1 MHYKLRIMA
10 NQNKKLV
17 LIPLM
22 LCFFC
27 MGFVDLVGTA
37 ADSMKTEFNLTNTE
51 KGVLPMLVFLWFF
64 IFSVPTGM
72 LMNKIGRKK
81 TVMLSLAV
89 TLLALVLPLIA
100 GSTLWVMYIALSLL
114 GIGNALMQTS
124 LNPLVSA
131 VTGGSNLASTLTF
144 GQFVKA
150 IASFSAPLIA
160 AWGASTNVL
169 GLSWH
174 VLFVVFLAFGI
185 IATALLGLT
194 HIDEEPIEGKPSS
207 FVDCLKLL
215 GVPVVLLSFLGIVCH
230 VGIDVGVNAH
240 APSILMER
248 VGIDGQTTD
257 DFKYA
262 TSIYF
267 AFRTLGC
274 LMGAAILSRFDNR
287 KFFIVSVVM
296 LALAMVGLGVGTGKW
311 IIWVSLALVGFGNS
325 NLFSIVFAQALQS
338 VPEKKNE
345 VSGLMIMGLVGGALF
360 PLLMGIM
367 CDAMG
372 QVGAVIVMAVG
383 VLYLF
388 AYARKLSPLS

>member
-1 MHYKLRIMA
+1 M
-10 NQNKKLV
+10 NKTSKIV

-22 LCFFC
+22 LCFFS

-37 ADSMKTEFNLTNTE
+37 ADSMQTEFQLTNSE

-81 TVMLSLAV
+81 TVMLSLLV
-89 TLLALVLPLIA
+89 TLLALLLPLIG

-124 LNPLVSA
+124 LNPLVST
-131 VTGGSNLASTLTF
+131 VMGSDNLASTLTF
-144 GQFVKA
+144 GQFIKA

-160 AWGASTNVL
+160 AWGATSATNIL
-169 GLSWH
+169 GLGWH
-174 VLFVVFLAFGI
+174 VLFAIFLAIGI
-185 IATALLGLT
+185 LATALLGIT
-194 HIDEEPIEGKPSS
+194 HIEEEPIEGKPSS
-207 FVDCLKLL
+207 FADCLKLL
-215 GVPVVLLSFLGIVCH
+215 GVPIVLLSFIGIVCH

-240 APSILMER
+240 APNILLER
-248 VGIDGQTTD
+248 LGIGEQTTT

-274 LMGAAILSRFDNR
+274 LSGSIIMRQMSIK

-296 LALAMVGLGVGTGKW
+296 MALAMVGLAVATNEW
-311 IIWVSLALVGFGNS
+311 LLWASLALVGFGNS
-325 NLFSIVFAQALQS
+325 NIFSICFATALTSMPQ
-338 VPEKKNE
+338 KQNE
-345 VSGLMIMGLVGGALF
+345 VSGLMIMGLIGGAIF
-360 PLLMGIM
+360 PLIMGFMSDIESL
-367 CDAMG
+367 G
-372 QVGAVIVMAVG
+372 QAGAVIVMAIG
-383 VLYLF
+383 VCYLF
-388 AYARKLSPLS
+388 TYIKQLKTK

>member
-1 MHYKLRIMA
+1 MNKTNKLAVIS
-10 NQNKKLV
+10 V
-17 LIPLM
+17 M

-37 ADSMKTEFNLTNTE
+37 ADSMKTEFNLSNTE

-89 TLLALVLPLIA
+89 TLLALLLPLL
-100 GSTLWVMYIALSLL
+100 GGQVLWVMYISLSLL

-124 LNPLVSA
+124 LNPLVST
-131 VTGGSNLASTLTF
+131 VMGGGNLASTLTF
-144 GQFVKA
+144 GQFIKA

-160 AWGASTNVL
+160 AWGASSNLL

-174 VLFVVFLAFGI
+174 VLFAIFLAFGI
-185 IATALLGLT
+185 VATALLGT
-194 HIDEEPIEGKPSS
+194 TTIKEEPIEGKASS
-207 FVDCLKLL
+207 FADCLKLL
-215 GVPVVLLSFLGIVCH
+215 GVPVVLLSFIGIICH

-240 APSILMER
+240 APSILLER
-248 VGIDGQTTD
+248 IGVDGQTTD

-274 LMGAAILSRFDNR
+274 LSGAFIMSRLSIR
-287 KFFIVSVVM
+287 KFFIVSVAMMALSM
-296 LALAMVGLGVGTGKW
+296 LGLGVGTDKW
-311 IIWVSLALVGFGNS
+311 VLWTALALVGFGNS
-325 NLFSIVFAQALQS
+325 NIFSICFAQALTSMPQ
-338 VPEKKNE
+338 KQNE
-345 VSGLMIMGLVGGALF
+345 VSGLMIMGLVGGAIF
-360 PLLMGIM
+360 PLVMGMM
-367 CDAMG
+367 CDIEALG
-372 QVGAVIVMAVG
+372 QAGAVIVMACG
-383 VLYLF
+383 VVYLF
-388 AYARKLSPLS
+388 TYTKNVKS